1 VSAAGPL
8 SGKRVVLTRAREQ
21 SDESAEMLRARGAIP
36 VALPV
41 IALHPPRDPAA
52 VERALA
58 GLDAYAWV
66 AFTSVNGV
74 TWTWTA
80 LGRMG
85 RDASVFARIKV
96 AAIGPGTAGAL
107 EQRGVTPSVVALEH
121 KGEGL
126 TAALASEMRPGDS
139 ILLLRAQVAR
149 DVLPA
154 ALRQAGHTVEDVAVY
169 ETRAASGQDAAGVL
183 DELGRGAIDAVT
195 FTSPSTVDHFVA
207 LAGGAKGARLLLEK
221 TCVASIGPV
230 TSAALAAHG
239 LRVDALAAEHSF
251 PGLLDAIESA
261 FGPPQR
267 P

>member
-1 VSAAGPL
+1 MGAAGPL

-21 SDESAEMLRARGAIP
+21 SDESAALLRARGAIP

-52 VERALA
+52 VERALDA
-58 GLDAYAWV
+58 LDAHAWV
-66 AFTSVNGV
+66 AFTSINGV
-74 TWTWTA
+74 AWTWTA

-107 EQRGVTPSVVALEH
+107 EQ

-126 TAALASEMRPGDS
+126 AAALASEMKPGDS

-154 ALRQAGHTVEDVAVY
+154 ALREAGHTVEDVAVY
-169 ETRAASGQDAAGVL
+169 ETRAASGPDAAGVL

-195 FTSPSTVDHFVA
+195 FTSPSTVDHFVT
-207 LAGGAKGARLLLEK
+207 LAGGVQAARALLAR

-239 LRVDALAAEHSF
+239 LRVDAVAAEHGF

-261 FGPPQR
+261 FGPPQSR
-267 P
+267 